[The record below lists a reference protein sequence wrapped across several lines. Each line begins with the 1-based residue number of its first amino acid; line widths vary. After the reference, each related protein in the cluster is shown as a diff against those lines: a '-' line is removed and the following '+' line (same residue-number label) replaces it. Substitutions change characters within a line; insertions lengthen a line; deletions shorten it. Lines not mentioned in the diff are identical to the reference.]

1 MSAQIPDSMLLSDLL
16 KSTGYDCP
24 EEAVGKTMAEV
35 ISGGD
40 TKISTNTDAEID
52 VSVSV
57 PNGPVQEQKVMFKI
71 DTVTG
76 DVWVLQLTVNGQND
90 PTFAAANWVKVQH
103 GSIKQ
108 PSNGNNNNPQ
118 GF

>member
-1 MSAQIPDSMLLSDLL
+1 MEKLYFMLSVLL
-16 KSTGYDCP
+16 LAGVIAVSVFPAST
-24 EEAVGKTMAEV
+24 AAE
-35 ISGGD
+35 SG
-40 TKISTNTDAEID
+40 TQVFTPARYALTDAEID

-57 PNGPVQEQKVMFKI
+57 PNGPVQEQKVMFKL

-103 GSIKQ
+103 GSIN
-108 PSNGNNNNPQ
+108 PPGNNTNSDPQ

>member
-1 MSAQIPDSMLLSDLL
+1 MEKLYFILSVLLLVGVMAVPASSADNGTQVFSPARYAL
-16 KSTGYDCP
+16 
-24 EEAVGKTMAEV
+24 
-35 ISGGD
+35 
-40 TKISTNTDAEID
+40 TDAEID

-57 PNGPVQEQKVMFKI
+57 PNGPVQEQKVMFKL